1 MLIHF
6 INDTII
12 YNIIK
17 SVSKAKYTGLSN
29 LPPPSSKKQTNL
41 TDIWLNQQII
51 FYKTCSLQ

>member
-17 SVSKAKYTGLSN
+17 SISKAKYTGLSN
-29 LPPPSSKKQTNL
+29 LPPPLLKKTNKL
-41 TDIWLNQQII
+41 DRYLAKSANN
-51 FYKTCSLQ
+51 FL